1 MTENNSDKRLERLV
15 RRAGVPRGF
24 RPQSDAEIEKLLD
37 TVGGE
42 PYSKDKLARMLAKIR
57 GDHLEARPSAPTPSA
72 SAAFASL
79 SESERELAELY
90 RAQGKPLP
98 PELEAKLKEMERR
111 AAEPPP
117 EDKPE
122 HGG

>member
-1 MTENNSDKRLERLV
+1 MTEENSDKRLERLV

-24 RPQSDAEIEKLLD
+24 RPESDADIEKLLD

-42 PYSKDKLARMLAKIR
+42 PYSKEKLARMLAKAK
-57 GDHLEARPSAPTPSA
+57 GDRPDALASSPPVGAPSAALT
-72 SAAFASL
+72 
-79 SESERELAELY
+79 ESERELAELY
-90 RAQGKPLP
+90 KAQGKPLP
-98 PELEAKLKEMERR
+98 PDLEAKLKEMEKR

-117 EDKPE
+117 EDEPR